1 MSVIEKLKE
10 AVRSVVEAERQDLY
24 AEARL
29 NDGRVIATEAEAF
42 SAGAPVR
49 VMSEDGEAAPLEA
62 GSYELSDG
70 GQVTVDENSAVV
82 EMMEDKEEKVEAA
95 DHEEEKDEMAA
106 VKAALVDKFQ
116 ISPEVAAEIVEVVK
130 EAMAPAEEVEAKEEE
145 KEEMQTEAP
154 VEMSAHL
161 SAITDQMT
169 VALEAISARLAKL
182 EEQPAAQPDRV
193 LPKAEFSKEI
203 DPEPH
208 RRRSRLQC
216 NFPVLMNPVKSKKYD
231 FDMYGG
237 PTTPT
242 RVSWHCRTLPPPSPV
257 RRPSQTT
264 AARLIEG
271 VVAIRRLFTT
281 SDSRGGASSKPPIVQ
296 VRTGPTP
303 QLTEQIVTLE

>member
-42 SAGAPVR
+42 SAGASVR
-49 VMSEDGEAAPLEA
+49 VLSEDGEAAPLEA

-70 GQVTVDENSAVV
+70 GSVTVDESSQVV
-82 EMMEDKEEKVEAA
+82 EMMDDKEEKTEAA

-130 EAMAPAEEVEAKEEE
+130 EAMAPTEEVEAAEEE
-145 KEEMQTEAP
+145 KEEMKEEKP
-154 VEMSAHL
+154 VEMSSQL
-161 SAITDQMT
+161 SDITDQMT

-182 EEQPAAQPDRV
+182 EEAPAASPDRV

-203 DPEPH
+203 
-208 RRRSRLQC
+208 
-216 NFPVLMNPVKSKKYD
+216 NPNLTGVD
-231 FDMYGG
+231 RAFN
-237 PTTPT
+237 
-242 RVSWHCRTLPPPSPV
+242 VI
-257 RRPSQTT
+257 SQ
-264 AARLIEG
+264 
-271 VVAIRRLFTT
+271 F
-281 SDSRGGASSKPPIVQ
+281 S
-296 VRTGPTP
+296 
-303 QLTEQIVTLE
+303 

>member
-70 GQVTVDENSAVV
+70 GSVTVDENSAVV
-82 EMMEDKEEKVEAA
+82 EMTEDKEEKVEAA

-106 VKAALVDKFQ
+106 VKAALVEKFQ

-182 EEQPAAQPDRV
+182 EDQPAAQPDRV
-193 LPKAEFSKEI
+193 LPKAEFKKE
-203 DPEPH
+203 
-208 RRRSRLQC
+208 S
-216 NFPVLMNPVKSKKYD
+216 NPNLSGVD
-231 FDMYGG
+231 
-237 PTTPT
+237 
-242 RVSWHCRTLPPPSPV
+242 RAINII
-257 RRPSQTT
+257 SQ
-264 AARLIEG
+264 
-271 VVAIRRLFTT
+271 F
-281 SDSRGGASSKPPIVQ
+281 S
-296 VRTGPTP
+296 
-303 QLTEQIVTLE
+303 

>member
-70 GQVTVDENSAVV
+70 GSVTVDDKSQVV
-82 EMMEDKEEKVEAA
+82 EMMDDKEEEKTEAA
-95 DHEEEKDEMAA
+95 EHEEDKDEMAA

-130 EAMAPAEEVEAKEEE
+130 EAMAPAAEVEAEEHKDEE
-145 KEEMQTEAP
+145 KEEMQKEP
-154 VEMSAHL
+154 VEMSAQL

-182 EEQPAAQPDRV
+182 EEQPAANPDRV

-203 DPEPH
+203 DPNLTGVD
-208 RRRSRLQC
+208 RAF
-216 NFPVLMNPVKSKKYD
+216 NVI
-231 FDMYGG
+231 
-237 PTTPT
+237 
-242 RVSWHCRTLPPPSPV
+242 
-257 RRPSQTT
+257 SQ
-264 AARLIEG
+264 
-271 VVAIRRLFTT
+271 F
-281 SDSRGGASSKPPIVQ
+281 S
-296 VRTGPTP
+296 
-303 QLTEQIVTLE
+303 

>member
-70 GQVTVDENSAVV
+70 GSVTVDDSSQVV
-82 EMMEDKEEKVEAA
+82 EMMDDKEEKTEAA
-95 DHEEEKDEMAA
+95 EEEEKDEMAA

-130 EAMAPAEEVEAKEEE
+130 EAMAPAAEVEAEEHKDEE
-145 KEEMQTEAP
+145 KEEMQKEEP
-154 VEMSAHL
+154 VEMSAQL

-182 EEQPAAQPDRV
+182 EEQPAANPDRV

-203 DPEPH
+203 DPNLTGVD
-208 RRRSRLQC
+208 RAF
-216 NFPVLMNPVKSKKYD
+216 NVI
-231 FDMYGG
+231 
-237 PTTPT
+237 
-242 RVSWHCRTLPPPSPV
+242 
-257 RRPSQTT
+257 SQ
-264 AARLIEG
+264 
-271 VVAIRRLFTT
+271 F
-281 SDSRGGASSKPPIVQ
+281 S
-296 VRTGPTP
+296 
-303 QLTEQIVTLE
+303 

>member
-70 GQVTVDENSAVV
+70 GSVTVDDKSQVV
-82 EMMEDKEEKVEAA
+82 EMMDDKEEEKTEAA
-95 DHEEEKDEMAA
+95 EHEEDKDEMAA

-130 EAMAPAEEVEAKEEE
+130 EAMAPAAEVEAEEHKDEE
-145 KEEMQTEAP
+145 KEEMQKEEP
-154 VEMSAHL
+154 VEMSAQL

-182 EEQPAAQPDRV
+182 EEQPAANPDRV

-203 DPEPH
+203 DPNLTGVD
-208 RRRSRLQC
+208 RAF
-216 NFPVLMNPVKSKKYD
+216 NVI
-231 FDMYGG
+231 
-237 PTTPT
+237 
-242 RVSWHCRTLPPPSPV
+242 
-257 RRPSQTT
+257 SQ
-264 AARLIEG
+264 
-271 VVAIRRLFTT
+271 F
-281 SDSRGGASSKPPIVQ
+281 S
-296 VRTGPTP
+296 
-303 QLTEQIVTLE
+303 

>member
-42 SAGAPVR
+42 SAGASVR
-49 VMSEDGEAAPLEA
+49 VLSEDGEAAPLEA

-70 GQVTVDENSAVV
+70 GSVTVDESSQVV
-82 EMMEDKEEKVEAA
+82 EMMDDKEEKTEAA
-95 DHEEEKDEMAA
+95 EHEEEKDEMAA

-130 EAMAPAEEVEAKEEE
+130 EAMAPTEEVEAAEHEEKKEEEMEEE
-145 KEEMQTEAP
+145 KEKEQ
-154 VEMSAHL
+154 MSSQL

-182 EEQPAAQPDRV
+182 EEAPAASPDRV

-203 DPEPH
+203 
-208 RRRSRLQC
+208 
-216 NFPVLMNPVKSKKYD
+216 NPNL
-231 FDMYGG
+231 
-237 PTTPT
+237 T
-242 RVSWHCRTLPPPSPV
+242 
-257 RRPSQTT
+257 
-264 AARLIEG
+264 G
-271 VVAIRRLFTT
+271 VDHAFNIISNL
-281 SDSRGGASSKPPIVQ
+281 S
-296 VRTGPTP
+296 
-303 QLTEQIVTLE
+303 

>member
-42 SAGAPVR
+42 SAGASVR
-49 VMSEDGEAAPLEA
+49 VLSEDGEAAPLEA

-70 GQVTVDENSAVV
+70 GSVTVDESSQVV
-82 EMMEDKEEKVEAA
+82 EMMDDKEEKTEAA

-130 EAMAPAEEVEAKEEE
+130 EAMAPTEEVEAAEEE
-145 KEEMQTEAP
+145 KEEMKEEKP
-154 VEMSAHL
+154 VEMSAQL
-161 SAITDQMT
+161 SDITDQMT

-182 EEQPAAQPDRV
+182 EEAPAASPDRV

-203 DPEPH
+203 
-208 RRRSRLQC
+208 
-216 NFPVLMNPVKSKKYD
+216 NPNLTGVD
-231 FDMYGG
+231 RAFN
-237 PTTPT
+237 
-242 RVSWHCRTLPPPSPV
+242 VI
-257 RRPSQTT
+257 SQ
-264 AARLIEG
+264 
-271 VVAIRRLFTT
+271 F
-281 SDSRGGASSKPPIVQ
+281 S
-296 VRTGPTP
+296 
-303 QLTEQIVTLE
+303 

>member
-193 LPKAEFSKEI
+193 LQKAEISKEI
-203 DPEPH
+203 DPNLTGVD
-208 RRRSRLQC
+208 RAF
-216 NFPVLMNPVKSKKYD
+216 NVI
-231 FDMYGG
+231 
-237 PTTPT
+237 
-242 RVSWHCRTLPPPSPV
+242 
-257 RRPSQTT
+257 SQ
-264 AARLIEG
+264 
-271 VVAIRRLFTT
+271 F
-281 SDSRGGASSKPPIVQ
+281 S
-296 VRTGPTP
+296 
-303 QLTEQIVTLE
+303 

>member
-42 SAGAPVR
+42 SAGASVR
-49 VMSEDGEAAPLEA
+49 VLSEDGEAAPLEA

-70 GQVTVDENSAVV
+70 GSVTVDESSQVV
-82 EMMEDKEEKVEAA
+82 EMMDDKEEKTEAA

-130 EAMAPAEEVEAKEEE
+130 EAMAPTEEVEAAEHEEKKEEE
-145 KEEMQTEAP
+145 MKEEKEKEQ
-154 VEMSAHL
+154 MSSQL

-182 EEQPAAQPDRV
+182 EEAPAASPDRV

-203 DPEPH
+203 
-208 RRRSRLQC
+208 
-216 NFPVLMNPVKSKKYD
+216 NPNLTGVD
-231 FDMYGG
+231 RAFN
-237 PTTPT
+237 
-242 RVSWHCRTLPPPSPV
+242 VI
-257 RRPSQTT
+257 SQ
-264 AARLIEG
+264 
-271 VVAIRRLFTT
+271 F
-281 SDSRGGASSKPPIVQ
+281 S
-296 VRTGPTP
+296 
-303 QLTEQIVTLE
+303 

>member
-182 EEQPAAQPDRV
+182 EDQPGAQPDRV

-203 DPEPH
+203 DPNLTGVD
-208 RRRSRLQC
+208 RAF
-216 NFPVLMNPVKSKKYD
+216 NVI
-231 FDMYGG
+231 
-237 PTTPT
+237 
-242 RVSWHCRTLPPPSPV
+242 
-257 RRPSQTT
+257 SQ
-264 AARLIEG
+264 
-271 VVAIRRLFTT
+271 F
-281 SDSRGGASSKPPIVQ
+281 S
-296 VRTGPTP
+296 
-303 QLTEQIVTLE
+303 